1 MFGSATAALTSR
13 VDAALAN
20 HRVADD
26 NACPLPWRKSAAI
39 SVNLGRAGR
48 QLPDAHEALAAW
60 FGTASGQAL
69 ARRETAVLRE
79 RVRRF
84 HGDCLLM
91 LGPVPE
97 TPAATARCM
106 VRTRIFAAAR
116 ADGQR
121 HPDVSTV
128 VAAAHAL
135 PVAQNSVDGVVLHH
149 ALECAPD
156 PRAAMR
162 EVARVVRPGGRLLV
176 CCFNPLSLWSLG
188 ALRRRASAVTAWR
201 LNDWL
206 AVLGFREAET
216 TYLRLRA
223 SPTLRRRYPRWADWR
238 RRLDRTLGPVS
249 GVVYVTLAIKD
260 ALGTAPQADGF
271 AAGVRGAV
279 LSAPGAAKLAAF
291 SPRLPNGDDAG

>member
-1 MFGSATAALTSR
+1 MNFGRSG
-13 VDAALAN
+13 
-20 HRVADD
+20 HR
-26 NACPLPWRKSAAI
+26 
-39 SVNLGRAGR
+39 RA
-48 QLPDAHEALAAW
+48 DAHEALAAW
-60 FGTASGQAL
+60 FESSSGQAL
-69 ARRETAVLRE
+69 AQRETALLRE

-91 LGPVPE
+91 LGPVPQAA
-97 TPAATARCM
+97 AATARCM

-116 ADGQR
+116 ACPQR
-121 HPDVSTV
+121 DPDVATV

-135 PVAQNSVDGVVLHH
+135 PVAQNSIDGVVLHH

-188 ALRRRASAVTAWR
+188 ALGRRTSAVTSWR

-206 AVLGFREAET
+206 AVLGFSEAET
-216 TYLRLRA
+216 SYLRLRA
-223 SPTLRRRYPRWADWR
+223 SPTLRTQRPRWAQWR
-238 RRLDRTLGPVS
+238 QRLHRTLGPVS
-249 GVVYVTLAIKD
+249 GVYVTFAIKD
-260 ALGTAPQADGF
+260 AFGAVPQVDDFGADVRSAP
-271 AAGVRGAV
+271 V

-291 SPRLPNGDDAG
+291 SPQSPDGDNAR